1 MQDYDEPQKA
11 CKRWVEVIEVSPSST
26 EDTPAFILGWT
37 VEITSDTVTLLQS
50 LQKKCK
56 KPASKLP
63 VAMTSFS
70 DSDGGRA
77 LLRLLSRGHAA
88 TQQRL
93 NRLQG
98 CQQIQMNLI
107 QDSRQYLCEK
117 SQKANEPD
125 N

>member
-1 MQDYDEPQKA
+1 
-11 CKRWVEVIEVSPSST
+11 
-26 EDTPAFILGWT
+26 
-37 VEITSDTVTLLQS
+37 
-50 LQKKCK
+50 
-56 KPASKLP
+56 
-63 VAMTSFS
+63 MTSFS

-107 QDSRQYLCEK
+107 QDNICVRQARKQMNQIVNY
-117 SQKANEPD
+117 SII
-125 N
+125 